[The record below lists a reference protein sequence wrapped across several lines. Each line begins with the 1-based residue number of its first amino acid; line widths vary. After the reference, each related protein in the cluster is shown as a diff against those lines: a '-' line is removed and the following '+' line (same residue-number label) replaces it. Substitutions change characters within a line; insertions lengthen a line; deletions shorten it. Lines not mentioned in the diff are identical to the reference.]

1 MTETH
6 RPDPAKT
13 SQHLQSL
20 SKEEIELRK
29 RWLEF
34 SSQDEE
40 LLAELDKLISGQT
53 SELIN
58 DMYRHF
64 LSFSETAS
72 FFSDDQTLIRAK
84 TAQLAY
90 FERLTKGNYDEEYVS
105 DRLRV
110 GSTHYRIDL
119 DPKWYLGAYNRVMQW
134 ISDTLAKNLAD
145 NPTKLLKTLSAC
157 RKIVFFDMGI
167 AIETYIQAK
176 EAAIRAHI
184 DTLQELQTEKKVT
197 KSILEN
203 APIGIVRLSD
213 DLFCLECNQKFLEM
227 VEVSQ
232 RETILGQ
239 HLSKFAPGL
248 PMKVFE
254 EVLSTGLTFETTAEP
269 LNFVSTVLPSHAHFD
284 WAVWPV
290 KDNSGNTIG
299 LVAKFTN
306 ATDRML
312 VQQQREDFV
321 ATLTHDLKTPILAAN
336 RAVNLLMDGDFGPVS
351 EEQTQILQTIHDSNS
366 SLYKLVLTLL
376 DVYRYDSGAK
386 ELQIAPVDLSVTIT
400 HLAAELRSLAQAQD
414 IELTVVLP
422 EKSVP
427 VLCDEEEI
435 RRVIQN
441 LLDNALKYT
450 SSHGTITIFMEQ
462 SNDQTL
468 IAIKDT
474 GKGISEED
482 QPKLFQRF
490 WQAAASGR
498 YYASTGLGLYLCRK
512 IVEKHN
518 GRIWCQSKLGSGST
532 FQFTIKHTLLV

>member
-1 MTETH
+1 MSELS
-6 RPDPAKT
+6 RSAQSVKT
-13 SQHLQSL
+13 GGHLQNL
-20 SKEEIELRK
+20 SREEIELRK

-34 SSQDEE
+34 GPQDEQ
-40 LLAELDKLISGQT
+40 LISELDKLIAGQ
-53 SELIN
+53 SKVLID

-72 FFSDDQTLIRAK
+72 FFPDEETLNRAK
-84 TAQLAY
+84 TAQRAY
-90 FERLTKGNYDEEYVS
+90 FERLTKGDYNEEYVK

-134 ISDTLAKNLAD
+134 LSDVLLNNLAAD
-145 NPTKLLKTLSAC
+145 PTKLLKVLSAC
-157 RKIVFFDMGI
+157 RKIVFFDMGL
-167 AIETYIQAK
+167 AIETYVQAK

-203 APIGIVRLSD
+203 APIGIVRLSE

-227 VEVSQ
+227 AEVTQ

-239 HLSKFAPGL
+239 HISKFAPGL

-254 EVLSTGLTFETTAEP
+254 DVLSTGQAFEATAEQ
-269 LNFVSTVLPSHAHFD
+269 LNFVANVQPAHAHFD

-290 KDNSGNTIG
+290 KDNSGNIVG

-306 ATDRML
+306 ASDRML

-336 RAVNLLMDGDFGPVS
+336 RAVKLLMDGDFGAVS
-351 EEQTQILQTIHDSNS
+351 DEQTQILQTIHDSNS

-386 ELQIAPVDLSVTIT
+386 ELSIAPVDLSATIN
-400 HLAAELRSLAQAQD
+400 HLAAELRPLAQAQR
-414 IELTVVLP
+414 IELTVVVP
-422 EKSVP
+422 EKSLSVF
-427 VLCDEEEI
+427 CDEEEI

-450 SSHGTITIFMEQ
+450 ASNGAITVLMEQ
-462 SNDQTL
+462 TDEHTL
-468 IAIKDT
+468 ISIKDT

-518 GRIWCQSKLGSGST
+518 GRIWCQSQQGKGST
-532 FQFTIKHTLLV
+532 FQFTINSRLS

>member
-1 MTETH
+1 MSEMSRATQFN
-6 RPDPAKT
+6 RPDEHP
-13 SQHLQSL
+13 QSL
-20 SKEEIELRK
+20 TKDEIELRK

-34 SSQDEE
+34 GSQDEQ
-40 LLAELDKLISGQT
+40 LLDELDKLVAGQT
-53 SELIN
+53 KELID

-72 FFSDDQTLIRAK
+72 FFPDEATLNRAK
-84 TAQLAY
+84 AAQLAY
-90 FERLTKGNYDEEYVS
+90 FARLTKGDYNEEYVK

-134 ISDTLAKNLAD
+134 LADVLLENLAD
-145 NPTKLLKTLSAC
+145 DPTKLIQALSAC

-176 EAAIRAHI
+176 EAAIRTHI

-227 VEVSQ
+227 AEVAQ

-248 PMKVFE
+248 PMKVFQD
-254 EVLSTGLTFETTAEP
+254 VLSTGHAFEATAEP
-269 LNFVSTVLPSHAHFD
+269 LNFVSSAQPAHAHFD

-290 KDNSGNTIG
+290 KDNSGKIVG

-306 ATDRML
+306 ASDRML

-336 RAVNLLMDGDFGPVS
+336 RAVKLLMDGDFGPVS

-386 ELQIAPVDLSVTIT
+386 ELSMALVDLSSTIS
-400 HLAAELRSLAQAQD
+400 HLAAELRPLAQAQA

-422 EKSVP
+422 ESSVP
-427 VLCDEEEI
+427 VLCDEEET

-441 LLDNALKYT
+441 LLDNALKFT
-450 SSHGTITIFMEQ
+450 PSGGAITIFMEQ
-462 SNDQTL
+462 TDEHTL
-468 IAIKDT
+468 IAVKDT

-512 IVEKHN
+512 IVERHN
-518 GRIWCQSKLGSGST
+518 GRIWCQSKPGSGST
-532 FQFTIKHTLLV
+532 FQFTIRHHLP